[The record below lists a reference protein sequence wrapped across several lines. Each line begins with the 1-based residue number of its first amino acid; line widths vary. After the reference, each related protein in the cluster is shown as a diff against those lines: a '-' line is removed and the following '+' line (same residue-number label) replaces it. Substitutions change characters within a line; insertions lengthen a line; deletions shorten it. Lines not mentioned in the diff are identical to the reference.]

1 MRRNWMMLNPKLKQ
15 LAAEY
20 IAMHLDAEET
30 AGDNSDATRSSA
42 REQFAAELKKNGI
55 VYFDPED
62 VDRIAREI
70 AEETFDLRYH
80 QCGRAIIL
88 DDETFRIY
96 GGELAGHVIEDC
108 PGCGRQLDAF
118 DLYAEPGGATRN
130 LLRQAGLYPTADSL
144 ILMRD
149 TNQRANILKEI
160 QASLQHLS
168 DGDLLAA
175 YAVIVAL
182 LQDSTTD
189 ENK

>member
-1 MRRNWMMLNPKLKQ
+1 MLNRKLKQ

-20 IAMHLDAEET
+20 TSMRQAVEETPDDALDADLT
-30 AGDNSDATRSSA
+30 SV
-42 REQFAAELKKNGI
+42 REQFTAELKKVGI
-55 VYFDPED
+55 VYFDPPD
-62 VDRIAREI
+62 VDRIAQGI
-70 AEETFDLRYH
+70 AEETFGLRYH
-80 QCGRAIIL
+80 QCGRAVIL

-96 GGELAGHVIEDC
+96 GGQLAGHVIEDC
-108 PGCGRQLDAF
+108 PGCGRRLDAF

-149 TNQRANILKEI
+149 TNQRAAMLNEI
-160 QASLQHLS
+160 QTSLQHLG

-182 LQDSTTD
+182 LEDSIMDKD
-189 ENK
+189 E